1 LPFERQHAEMKDT
14 DKNLYKNDFEVKSKK
29 MKESYELLK
38 KIFTKAMKNWY
49 SKEPID
55 YSE

>member
-1 LPFERQHAEMKDT
+1 MKDT
-14 DKNLYKNDFEVKSKK
+14 DKNLYKNDFEAKSKK

-38 KIFTKAMKNWY
+38 KFLTKAMKNWY

>member
-1 LPFERQHAEMKDT
+1 MKDT

-49 SKEPID
+49 YKEPID